1 MVAWLNG
8 NPHVPTAFFA
18 DNDLIAVGAIGAL
31 VEAGYRVPQDV
42 SVIGF
47 DNVPTVELGAL
58 GLTTMDVPKTRLG
71 ALAVERLAKIIGQGT
86 RTETVRISVLPTVVS
101 RDSVA
106 PPRPE

>member
-1 MVAWLNG
+1 
-8 NPHVPTAFFA
+8 
-18 DNDLIAVGAIGAL
+18 
-31 VEAGYRVPQDV
+31 
-42 SVIGF
+42 
-47 DNVPTVELGAL
+47 
-58 GLTTMDVPKTRLG
+58 MDVPKTRLG